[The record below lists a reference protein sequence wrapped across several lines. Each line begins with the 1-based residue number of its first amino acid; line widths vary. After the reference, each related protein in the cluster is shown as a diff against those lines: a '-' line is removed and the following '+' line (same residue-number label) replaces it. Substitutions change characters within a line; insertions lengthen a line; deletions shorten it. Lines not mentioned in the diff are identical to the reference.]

1 MVQHPDTYTGLSLQ
15 GSSAKSGD
23 TARGGWFDFAPLL
36 GGAPV
41 KALLSQ
47 KDSGFQG
54 TSVDQ
59 HRKGLAG
66 QQGLPLERV
75 AIPRQVHGNR
85 VETARPGHVHPETD
99 GLFTDDPAVILS
111 LQVADCAPVF
121 FYHRPTGFRG
131 LVHAGWRGLAGGIL
145 TAAAEFLRAR
155 DADLCQADVA
165 VGPTIEPACFEVGPE
180 VAELF
185 SPTVW
190 QQNSNG
196 RFQMDLAAAAREQ
209 LVEAGIPAARI
220 NSVDVC
226 TSCDPR
232 CHSYRRDG
240 EQAGR
245 MVAFFYVDGG
255 IAK

>member
-1 MVQHPDTYTGLSLQ
+1 MQHPDTYTGLSLQ
-15 GSSAKSGD
+15 GSSAKSSG
-23 TARGGWFDFAPLL
+23 TAQEGWFDLAPLL
-36 GGAPV
+36 GETPV
-41 KALLSQ
+41 KAILSQ
-47 KDSGFQG
+47 RNSDYLG

-66 QQGLPLERV
+66 QQGLPLERI

-111 LQVADCAPVF
+111 LQVADCSPVF
-121 FYHRPTGFRG
+121 FYHRQTGFRG
-131 LVHAGWRGLAGGIL
+131 LVHAGWRGLAGGVL
-145 TAAAEFLRAR
+145 TAAAGFLRAR
-155 DADLCQADVA
+155 GADLCQTDVA
-165 VGPTIEPACFEVGPE
+165 VGPTIELACFEVGPE
-180 VAELF
+180 VTELF

-190 QQNSNG
+190 QLKSNG
-196 RFQMDLAAAAREQ
+196 RFQLDLVAAVREQ
-209 LVEAGIPAARI
+209 LVEAGIPGTRI

-226 TSCDPR
+226 TRCDPR

-240 EQAGR
+240 KRAGR

-255 IAK
+255 IDE